1 MLRNGDTRLNIL
13 VIDQLD
19 IDDLYCTLRC
29 GYICSMSHKW
39 HIQPDTEAEH
49 HPGIHVASPRSYL
62 RQVLLVEV
70 MNVCHCV
77 KKALLCF
84 FVFCCCCEGSE
95 FWCPVA
101 TQHPPPP
108 LHLQRKDRLP
118 IFLSPVPGPG
128 PWHLLDEH
136 SLVLSL
142 SANVWV
148 YWCAVTGPGWSYP
161 TRIRA
166 SCCASSVSVCALIAT
181 NRQ

>member
-1 MLRNGDTRLNIL
+1 MRT
-13 VIDQLD
+13 V
-19 IDDLYCTLRC
+19 
-29 GYICSMSHKW
+29 HKS

-49 HPGIHVASPRSYL
+49 QPSDHLAGPCSYL
-62 RQVLLVEV
+62 SEVLLVEV

-77 KKALLCF
+77 KQPFCF
-84 FVFCCCCEGSE
+84 FSCEGSE

-101 TQHPPPP
+101 TQHPSRPPSLIP
-108 LHLQRKDRLP
+108 LWRKDRLP
-118 IFLSPVPGPG
+118 IFLSPVLGLG

-148 YWCAVTGPGWSYP
+148 YWCAVTGPGWSCP